1 MPKIERDNKVTSV
14 TSVPSSDKIV
24 GSRIT
29 DRQEYRAHEADIKV
43 IFFSLLLFDDCIAIC
58 NTS

>member
-43 IFFSLLLFDDCIAIC
+43 SFFHSYLMIALQFVIHLD
-58 NTS
+58 

>member
-43 IFFSLLLFDDCIAIC
+43 IFFTPI
-58 NTS
+58 